1 MSKLTQKIINMYN
14 MKERIDYKKEQ
25 LKELNKAYDKMRL
38 EEIPNLMDDE
48 GIEKVSVEGVGT
60 LYLTSDVYAS
70 IPAPSRDGAFEWLR
84 DHGYGDLVKETVN
97 SSTLKAFV
105 KGVFERGENL
115 PEEMFKV
122 TPFTRASIRKK

>member
-1 MSKLTQKIINMYN
+1 MYN